1 MQMHVWVVSPW
12 LAHLHPQSRAA
23 QLPHFPAR
31 SAQLCCADS
40 WGPSVICFTAMRA
53 PLSESL
59 LARSRV
65 TCSAVVWTLLAS

>member
-12 LAHLHPQSRAA
+12 QTHLHSQSHAA
-23 QLPHFPAR
+23 QLPLFPAR

-40 WGPSVICFTAMRA
+40 WGPRSSALPPCG
-53 PLSESL
+53 PHCQCL
-59 LARSRV
+59 LACSHV